1 MINFSLT
8 YSWIIRLNVTSPK
21 KDHQS
26 GAKLISLFVYKV
38 LSKWKQSIWKTS
50 PLVCELHINYVL
62 PCTWNSKEKLENI
75 TCSVFKKTYGICF
88 HQSSNYFYSRTVL
101 FFLLI
106 VKTRLQGTLV
116 FRFIREKA
124 PPKKQAFWL
133 EKVCNTLVLYWR
145 ANFIEIILYDS
156 ANVCQGNK
164 WGMKR
169 QLMSLGNASHSW
181 DSSSGPKVLGTE
193 SNTYTLC

>member
-106 VKTRLQGTLV
+106 VKT
-116 FRFIREKA
+116 
-124 PPKKQAFWL
+124 P
-133 EKVCNTLVLYWR
+133 
-145 ANFIEIILYDS
+145 
-156 ANVCQGNK
+156 
-164 WGMKR
+164 
-169 QLMSLGNASHSW
+169 
-181 DSSSGPKVLGTE
+181 SSGNSGFQVYQRKSPTKKASVLARKGLQYL
-193 SNTYTLC
+193 SLILKS